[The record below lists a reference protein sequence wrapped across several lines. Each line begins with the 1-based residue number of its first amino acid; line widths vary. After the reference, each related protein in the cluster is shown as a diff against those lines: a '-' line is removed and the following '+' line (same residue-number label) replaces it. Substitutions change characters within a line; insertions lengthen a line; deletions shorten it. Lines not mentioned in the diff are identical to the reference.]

1 MVDAEPSGAPN
12 GLASCPHCGAG
23 WRDHELMSAAQT
35 GGGYRVHCHV
45 CDAEWDD
52 PHASHWARMEAR
64 HADARTMTAK
74 EAVDLLTPFVRDYD
88 EAPHI
93 VATLDEALTAF
104 GVHP

>member
-1 MVDAEPSGAPN
+1 
-12 GLASCPHCGAG
+12 
-23 WRDHELMSAAQT
+23 
-35 GGGYRVHCHV
+35 
-45 CDAEWDD
+45 
-52 PHASHWARMEAR
+52 MEAR